1 MMDER
6 NIKRLLDPVMRRVR
20 LACSRG
26 RVNTVTDAHKAQNL
40 QVSLLSGETV
50 EHVERLQN
58 YGFSS
63 VPVGGNDVVVLS
75 VGGKR
80 EHLVAVAVEDRSVRP
95 QGKESGDVIVYH
107 AEGHYA
113 RLTAD
118 GKIIVA
124 CKNIEFHVDE
134 KTLINTTDFELNASN
149 STVINSPK
157 TTINA
162 ETTVINSPQT
172 EINAE
177 TTVINSPQTE
187 INAEKTAI
195 NSLQTEVNA
204 DTTAINSG
212 VTTVTGDSTT
222 ITGETVNINGK
233 TAVTGPQIT
242 LTAPTTAINSNLTV
256 SDPDGAPGGSSE
268 LRGNLR
274 VVGNTETTGTQTVTG
289 HTILAGGAL
298 ISGIEFIVHKHP
310 NGNDGNDTGTPI

>member
-1 MMDER
+1 MDER
-6 NIKRLLDPVMRRVR
+6 SVKRLLDPVMRRVR

-26 RVNTVTDAHKAQNL
+26 RVNTVTDAHRAQNL

-107 AEGHYA
+107 AEGHYI

-172 EINAE
+172 EINA
-177 TTVINSPQTE
+177 
-187 INAEKTAI
+187 
-195 NSLQTEVNA
+195 
-204 DTTAINSG
+204 
-212 VTTVTGDSTT
+212 
-222 ITGETVNINGK
+222 
-233 TAVTGPQIT
+233 
-242 LTAPTTAINSNLTV
+242 
-256 SDPDGAPGGSSE
+256 
-268 LRGNLR
+268 
-274 VVGNTETTGTQTVTG
+274 
-289 HTILAGGAL
+289 
-298 ISGIEFIVHKHP
+298 
-310 NGNDGNDTGTPI
+310 

>member
-1 MMDER
+1 MDER
-6 NIKRLLDPVMRRVR
+6 RIKRLLEPVMRRVR
-20 LACSRG
+20 LVCSRG
-26 RVNTVTDAHKAQNL
+26 RVNTITDSHKAQNL

-80 EHLVAVAVEDRSVRP
+80 EHLVAVAVEDRNVRP

-107 AEGHYA
+107 AEGHYI

-149 STVINSPK
+149 SAVINSPK

-172 EINAE
+172 GINAE
-177 TTVINSPQTE
+177 TTVINSPH
-187 INAEKTAI
+187 
-195 NSLQTEVNA
+195 TEVNA

-256 SDPDGAPGGSSE
+256 SNPDGSPGGSAE

-274 VVGNTETTGTQTVTG
+274 VMGNTETTGTQTVTG
-289 HTILAGGAL
+289 HSILTGGAL
-298 ISGIEFIVHKHP
+298 ISGIEFIAHKHP